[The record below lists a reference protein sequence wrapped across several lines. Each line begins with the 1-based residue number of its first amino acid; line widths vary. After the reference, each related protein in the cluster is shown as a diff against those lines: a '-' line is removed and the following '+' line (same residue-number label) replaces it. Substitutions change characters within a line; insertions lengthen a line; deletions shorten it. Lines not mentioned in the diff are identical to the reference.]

1 MTTIAGSPRSYGSA
15 DGTNGAA
22 QFYLYYTSGIAVD
35 TNGNLYVADQRN
47 DTIRKIRPVGTNWVV
62 TTIAGSAG
70 ISGSADS
77 TNNAAR
83 FDYPAGVAVD
93 TYGNLYVSDYLN
105 DTIRKMTPV
114 GTNWVVT
121 TIAGS
126 AGGSGSADGTGAT
139 ALFTLLRAWR
149 LITTVICM
157 WRMNIITRF
166 GR

>member
-1 MTTIAGSPRSYGSA
+1 MPTAQTTRRSLIFLPAWRGVDSADNLYVTDYGNDTIRKMTPVGTNWVVTTIAGSPRSYGSA

-83 FDYPAGVAVD
+83 FYYPAGVAVD

-105 DTIRKMTPV
+105 
-114 GTNWVVT
+114 
-121 TIAGS
+121 
-126 AGGSGSADGTGAT
+126 
-139 ALFTLLRAWR
+139 RAP
-149 LITTVICM
+149 IS
-157 WRMNIITRF
+157 
-166 GR
+166 